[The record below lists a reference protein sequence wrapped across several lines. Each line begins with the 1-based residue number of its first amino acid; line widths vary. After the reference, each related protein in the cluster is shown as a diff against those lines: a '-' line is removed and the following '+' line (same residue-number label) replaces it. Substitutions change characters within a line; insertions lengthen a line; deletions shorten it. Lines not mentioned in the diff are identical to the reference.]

1 VSLVR
6 PSLEYAS
13 AVWDSYQQNDIHRLE
28 MVQRRAARY
37 VTNRYHTPHRLVA
50 WLNIY
55 NGLPYR
61 NEENIVD
68 YWWCISWRK
77 TSYELMHQASLYQMN
92 NPPETTMSRHYAFHH
107 ARPQYGRSRSILDR
121 AMNGTPC
128 LTVLSLPWVL
138 YHSRLSSVIKL
149 KWHCFYLHCI

>member
-1 VSLVR
+1 MPVLCGT
-6 PSLEYAS
+6 
-13 AVWDSYQQNDIHRLE
+13 H
-28 MVQRRAARY
+28 
-37 VTNRYHTPHRLVA
+37 TNKMTSIDWRWFKEGLHDMLLTDTTTPHRLVA

-68 YWWCISWRK
+68 YWWCISWRT